1 MEALKKKLNKNAI
14 FRVNFNAK
22 IGMGHLIRCLRII
35 EKIKKNYSIFLAVDN
50 IGNNKKILE
59 LTKEYKVINIY
70 NPKKKFINQKKD
82 CDLFLEK
89 TKKINKDILF
99 IDDYRLD
106 IQWHKRIRR
115 LTKKLIIIDDLSN
128 RKMYCDY
135 YINYK
140 SLRDDYILNKA
151 KKICNFDSKLLIGS
165 KFVILDENLKK
176 IQRKTNPFNIMINFG
191 NSFNFLKIKKLLSN
205 LSSEKFKKKINLIV
219 CIGIFAKNYNYI
231 FGLQKKYKNIK
242 LIYKKIF
249 IDQLINKV
257 SFFIGSSGNSI
268 YETAY
273 LKIPGIFFEIS
284 DNQINNKDDLAD
296 LGHFFSFSQKNLNNK
311 NCINLVHLL
320 INNYERISRL
330 NSYKKINLKKD
341 GVKEIIKVIKI

>member
-1 MEALKKKLNKNAI
+1 
-14 FRVNFNAK
+14 
-22 IGMGHLIRCLRII
+22 MGHLIRCLRII
-35 EKIKKNYSIFLAVDN
+35 KKIKKNYFIFLVVDN
-50 IGNNKKILE
+50 IGKNKQILE
-59 LTKEYKVINIY
+59 LTKDYKIINIY
-70 NPKKKFINQKKD
+70 NSKKKFTNQKKD

-106 IQWHKRIRR
+106 IKWHKRIRR
-115 LTKKLIIIDDLSN
+115 LTKKLIVIDDLSN

-140 SLRDDYILNKA
+140 YQSDNHILNKA
-151 KKICNFDSKLLIGS
+151 KKICNFDSKLLINS

-176 IQRKTNPFNIMINFG
+176 IQRKANPFNIMINFG
-191 NSFNFLKIKKLLSN
+191 NSFNFLRIKQLLTQ
-205 LSSEKFKKKINLIV
+205 LSSGKFKKKINLIV
-219 CIGIFAKNYNYI
+219 CIGIFAKNYHYI
-231 FGLQKKYKNIK
+231 FDLQKKYKNIK
-242 LIYKKIF
+242 LTYKKIF
-249 IDQLINKV
+249 IEKLINRTN
-257 SFFIGSSGNSI
+257 FFIGSSGNSI

-284 DNQINNKDDLAD
+284 DNQINKREDLAD
-296 LGHFFSFSQKNLNNK
+296 LGHFFSFSQENLEDK

-320 INNYERISRL
+320 INNYERISKL
-330 NSYKKINLKKD
+330 NNFKKINLKKN